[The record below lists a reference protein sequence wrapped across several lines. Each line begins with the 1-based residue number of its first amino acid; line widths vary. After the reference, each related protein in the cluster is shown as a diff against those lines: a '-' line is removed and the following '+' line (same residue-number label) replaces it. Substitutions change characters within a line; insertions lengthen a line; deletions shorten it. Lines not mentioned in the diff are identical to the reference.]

1 MAQKESDH
9 NPIALPDDETGVL
22 HGALDVVMDA
32 ITGVSIPKPIKQ
44 NAFKAFGRLCSA
56 AIEVPAAYLEGVA
69 SEKRAETQARVKLIE
84 TNATQ
89 IASQM
94 EVDPEYARVAVRK
107 FGQKIIKEQVNLD
120 LVSEKAAEK
129 LKSTPV
135 PDDSKEVPE
144 IDDDW
149 LNQFEK
155 EAAQKS
161 TEEMQEM
168 FGRILAGEIQRPSS
182 YSIRAVKIL
191 GELDKRTASLFKR
204 FCSCCVVLQLPTDEK
219 IILDARVP
227 SLGGSAGSNA
237 LQKYGLGYGQLNA
250 IQEYGLIISDYN
262 SWFDY
267 QVCVAVMDST
277 VVMGFRH
284 QGQELALLPTEE
296 RKPGTHLKVSGVAL
310 SKAGQELFQ
319 IIDTEEVP
327 SYTEALFQYL
337 QGQRFKVVPVHRE
350 TKT

>member
-1 MAQKESDH
+1 MAEEESDD
-9 NPIALPDDETGVL
+9 NPMVLPDDETGIL
-22 HGALDVVMDA
+22 GDALDVVTDA

-44 NAFKAFGRLCSA
+44 NAFKAFGRFCSA

-69 SEKRAETQARVKLIE
+69 AEKRAETQARVKLIE
-84 TNATQ
+84 MSATQ

-120 LVSEKAAEK
+120 LVSKKAAEK
-129 LKSTPV
+129 LKSTSFS
-135 PDDSKEVPE
+135 DDSRDVPE

-155 EAAQKS
+155 EASQKS

-191 GELDKRTASLFKR
+191 GELDKQTAKLFKK
-204 FCSCCVVLQLPTDEK
+204 FCSCCVALQVPTDKK
-219 IILDARVP
+219 IIWDARVP
-227 SLGGSAGSNA
+227 SLGGNAASNA
-237 LQKYGLGYGQLNA
+237 LVEYGFNFGTLNVL
-250 IQEYGLIISDYN
+250 QEYGLIISDYN

-267 QVCVAVMDST
+267 QSCIAMKDNT
-277 VVMGFRH
+277 VLLGFRH
-284 QGQELALLPTEE
+284 QGKEWGFLPTEE
-296 RKPGTHLKVSGVAL
+296 RQPGTVFKVSGVAL
-310 SKAGQELFQ
+310 TKAGKELFQ
-319 IIDTEEVP
+319 IIDSEEVP
-327 SYTEALFQYL
+327 AYTEALFEYFE
-337 QGQRFKVVPVHRE
+337 GQKLKVVSVV
-350 TKT
+350 

>member
-1 MAQKESDH
+1 MPEGETDE
-9 NPIALPDDETGVL
+9 NPVVLPDDETGIL
-22 HGALDVVMDA
+22 DGALDVVTDA

-56 AIEVPAAYLEGVA
+56 AIEVPAAYFEGVA
-69 SEKRAETQARVKLIE
+69 AEKRAETQARVKLIE

-120 LVSEKAAEK
+120 LVSEKAAET
-129 LKSTPV
+129 LKSTTV
-135 PDDSKEVPE
+135 ADDSKEVPE

-155 EAAQKS
+155 EASQKS

-191 GELDKRTASLFKR
+191 GELDKRTAKLFKK
-204 FCSCCVVLQLPTDEK
+204 FCSCCVFLEVPTDEK

-227 SLGGSAGSNA
+227 SVGGNAGSNA
-237 LQKYGLGYGQLNA
+237 LKKYGLDFGKLNA
-250 IQEYGLIISDYN
+250 LQEYGLIISDYN

-267 QVCVAVMDST
+267 QVCIAVKDNT
-277 VVMGFRH
+277 VPMGFRH
-284 QGQELALLPTEE
+284 QGKEWGLLPAEE
-296 RKPGTHLKVSGVAL
+296 RKPGTPLKVSGVAL
-310 SKAGQELFQ
+310 TKAGQELFQ
-319 IIDTEEVP
+319 IIDTEEIP
-327 SYTEALFQYL
+327 EYTEALFEYFE
-337 QGQRFKVVPVHRE
+337 GQNLKVVPVNRE
-350 TKT
+350 SKT